1 MDFYNFLINK
11 AKNDGI
17 QKIVVGGI
25 VLNNKRE
32 ILVVTRKPDDFLR
45 GIDELP
51 SGHLESDETIPEGMA
66 REIKE
71 ETGMNIAH
79 IESYLDY
86 FDYLS
91 GSGKRTRQFN
101 FVIIPDDCSQ
111 VVLTEHNAYK
121 WQSPLQALINPKIT
135 DEVKNC
141 IQIFNANE
149 IYKNSLFS

>member
-1 MDFYNFLINK
+1 MDFYNYLINK
-11 AKNDGI
+11 AQKDGV

-25 VLNNKRE
+25 VLNQRRE
-32 ILVVTRKPDDFLR
+32 ILVVTRKPDDFLG

-51 SGHLESDETIPEGMA
+51 SGHLENNETILQGMQ

-71 ETGMNIAH
+71 ETGLDILR

-91 GSGKRTRQFN
+91 NSGKKTRQFN
-101 FVIIPDDCSQ
+101 FVIIPTDCSQ
-111 VVLTEHNAYK
+111 VVLTEHDAYK
-121 WQSPLQALINPKIT
+121 WQTPLQAIANTKIT

-149 IYKNSLFS
+149 TYRKTK